1 MLMIKVDTIND
12 GRVHMEWLF
21 DPDRIKIGRDS
32 RDVSQAELAQRM
44 GLSTQQVS
52 AWESGK
58 VEPGMSSLCRIC
70 NALQLPP
77 RFFFVQGVPNVH
89 GGDSEQAA

>member
-1 MLMIKVDTIND
+1 MIKEDIIND
-12 GRVHMEWLF
+12 GRIRMEWFF

-44 GLSTQQVS
+44 GLSAQQVS
-52 AWESGK
+52 TWESGK
-58 VEPGMSSLCRIC
+58 VEPGMNSLCRIC

-77 RFFFVQGVPNVH
+77 RFFFVQSVPNVH
-89 GGDSEQAA
+89 EGKNEQEA